1 MTHAVFSRGDVPV
14 VRIVLVTVTALI
26 LHVVVLSHLSVM
38 GVRPEPFVLLAVIGG
53 LELGT
58 EAGALLGFMAGG
70 AADVLASTPIGLW
83 ALIGTVLAVVV
94 GFVRDKA
101 FSTVRSR
108 LPIALVLATTVAA
121 LLAYCALAFVVA
133 EQPVPRAGRLLA
145 VLAIAPV
152 WNLALTVPLRGLVAR
167 AIAGRPAER

>member
-1 MTHAVFSRGDVPV
+1 MTQAVFGRGEVPV
-14 VRIVLVTVTALI
+14 VRIALVTVTVLV
-26 LHVVVLSHLSVM
+26 LHVALLSHLSVI
-38 GVRPEPFVLLAVIGG
+38 GVHPEPFVLLAVIGG

-70 AADVLASTPIGLW
+70 AADILSSTPIGLW

-108 LPIALVLATTVAA
+108 IPIGLVLATTVTA
-121 LLAYCALAFVVA
+121 LLSYCALAFVVA
-133 EQPVPRAGRLLA
+133 EQPVPQARRLLA
-145 VLAIAPV
+145 VLVIASL
-152 WNLALTVPLRGLVAR
+152 WNVVLTVPLRALVAR
-167 AIAGRPAER
+167 AVAGRPVER